1 MMQRSGPP
9 LPAILRRLAETP
21 ADFLDEPRI
30 GRSGKVVVAALLADV
45 LGELGLAADPR
56 LLARFRPDGGDPQD
70 RNLFRLA
77 MVAAWLLADEWLA
90 RETPSE
96 IEVADLFLTAI
107 PELAPQVRADLYVTD
122 PDRREELARTVLA
135 RLGFRPEGESEA
147 EAADRLSMISA
158 AERSRLLAASR
169 AAEQRA
175 REVRE
180 ALARKAAQESADK
193 WTRE

>member
-1 MMQRSGPP
+1 MQRSGPP
-9 LPAILRRLAETP
+9 LPAIHRRLAETP
-21 ADFLDEPRI
+21 ADFLEEPRI
-30 GRSGKVVVAALLADV
+30 GRQGRVVVAALLADV
-45 LGELGLAADPR
+45 LHDLGQAADTR
-56 LLARFRPDGGDPQD
+56 LVARYRPENAAPQD

-77 MVAAWLLADEWLA
+77 MVATWLLADRWLA
-90 RETPSE
+90 REKVEPAE
-96 IEVADLFLTAI
+96 IAELLLVTL
-107 PELAPQVRADLYVTD
+107 PELAAQVRADLYVTE
-122 PDRREELARTVLA
+122 PDRREELARTFLA
-135 RLGFRPEGESEA
+135 RLGFRPDGESAE
-147 EAADRLSMISA
+147 EAADRLSMVSA

>member
-1 MMQRSGPP
+1 MQRVGPP
-9 LPAILRRLAETP
+9 LPAIHRRLAETP

-30 GRSGKVVVAALLADV
+30 GRQGRVVVAALLGDV
-45 LGELGLAADPR
+45 LQALGLPADPR
-56 LLARFRPDGGDPQD
+56 LLARYRPEGGDPQD
-70 RNLFRLA
+70 RNAFRLA

-90 RETPSE
+90 RETAQPE
-96 IEVADLFLTAI
+96 QLADLLLATL
-107 PELAPQVRADLYVTD
+107 PELAAQVRADLFVTD
-122 PDRREELARTVLA
+122 PDRREELARTFLA

-147 EAADRLSMISA
+147 EAADRLSMVSA